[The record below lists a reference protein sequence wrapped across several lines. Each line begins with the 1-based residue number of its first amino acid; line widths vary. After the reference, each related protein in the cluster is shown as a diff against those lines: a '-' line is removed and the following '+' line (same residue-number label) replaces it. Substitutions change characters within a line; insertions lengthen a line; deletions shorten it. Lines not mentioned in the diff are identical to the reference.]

1 MVDEFLCIVVLYYVI
16 CSVPLWAAIVHN
28 FFFFFCG
35 LYSFLVEIMVIA
47 SSGQLFSVVLE

>member
-28 FFFFFCG
+28 FFFFCG